1 MQSDFCV
8 ELALY
13 FINNKSTV
21 RKTAEKFLI
30 SKTAVHNILTKKLPK
45 VNYSLFVDVKKI
57 FEENKQQKHIRGGL
71 ATKLKYFNERTSKQ
85 K

>member
-13 FINNKSTV
+13 LINNKSTV

-71 ATKLKYFNERTSKQ
+71 ATKLKYLNERTSKQ